1 MRVLF
6 VGDAIS
12 GRLILEEIKKVGVLV
27 ALAIADRDRTKLTNF
42 GTPIIDI
49 NTINQM
55 SKIDE
60 IKTWNIDLLVNFNS
74 SIIFSKELLAC
85 FTIGGINFHPGI
97 LPQYAGSNTHQW
109 AMLNNELYS
118 GVTIHVI
125 NQGVDAGPVLSFSK
139 VKILVADTGFTLFIK
154 LVQLG
159 SELIAQLLPKI
170 LKQGFDFATPQDFSK
185 RNFFLKNKR
194 IDGKISFNQKASCV
208 QRFIQAL
215 NYRPVISPLGHSFI
229 EAPLCIIE
237 PIRVSVSTG
246 SLAPPSMPGTILK
259 IDSEC
264 MSIACMDKSI
274 QIKKF
279 WFQNKLI
286 DAVEGAAVSG
296 MRIGHVI

>member
-27 ALAIADRDRTKLTNF
+27 ALAIADRDRKKLSNF

-194 IDGKISFNQKASCV
+194 IDGKISFNQKA
-208 QRFIQAL
+208 
-215 NYRPVISPLGHSFI
+215 VISPLGHSFI

-296 MRIGHVI
+296 MRIGQVI